1 MAGPRGG
8 RALALLLLLL
18 LLAALLRARGPL
30 VCSAAAPSGEL
41 RSPLLI
47 CRVDNNSIQVFCM
60 PGFQHPPV
68 TYHWELKNTFLSD
81 QPVVSIKGSL
91 NLSEQITCTI
101 TTATSNASTS
111 ISVQKCYLSGISANG
126 RNRRITRVLF
136 IICVIMMVV
145 VSWFLLYRKSLAAE
159 R

>member
-8 RALALLLLLL
+8 RRLAVL
-18 LLAALLRARGPL
+18 LLAALLRARGL
-30 VCSAAAPSGEL
+30 LCAAAAPSGEL

-91 NLSEQITCTI
+91 NPSEQITCTI
-101 TTATSNASTS
+101 TTANSNASTS
-111 ISVQKCYLSGISANG
+111 ISVQKCYLSGITANG

-136 IICVIMMVV
+136 IICVIVMVV